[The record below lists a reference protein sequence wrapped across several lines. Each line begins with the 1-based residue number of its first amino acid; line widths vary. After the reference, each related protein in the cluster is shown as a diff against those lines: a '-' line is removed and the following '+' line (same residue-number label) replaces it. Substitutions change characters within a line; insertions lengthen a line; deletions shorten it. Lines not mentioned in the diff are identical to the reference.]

1 MMHTQDPFARGRD
14 RVRHAWGSLRERLGL
29 RGTNS
34 NNNASSGDGN
44 GQPRLRPD
52 GTPMDAR
59 EVMLAEMA
67 RAFNLGLGLSGDGA
81 GEPSF
86 VRGGHE
92 VGDRDRDRDRE
103 RDRASGSSAETAPQ
117 SATGN
122 DQSVARPQPAEDSFE
137 RFLMDLQS
145 ELRVVLSAP
154 ANDGEENTPHATST
168 SGGSSAEESSSIL
181 PTTTTTTG
189 APSEIGEGVLP
200 TPGDIPVPGVDT
212 QDGIEVEIHD
222 EAEEEEE
229 VPITPTTDSDM
240 PSLMDI
246 PTNSI
251 FPFPLALT
259 ESIAADEGEDETT
272 PRPSTSTSATAT
284 PPGAQASSTHRAST
298 GTETRTANGGINW
311 WRLYRFPPITS
322 PQGMPAAFAAAAAA
336 AAAATS
342 AQVSSAPGSGDASVP
357 QGTASSTS
365 SSAASSESDAPP
377 DAQRETAATVNTV
390 IPVIVV
396 GLQSVNTNRRRD
408 REPGSRDARE
418 QRHEDADGSGNDGIE
433 DDVEFDGFPG
443 LDGGD
448 SEHGDTQTRGRRWHS
463 RAANAIRNLRPGRR
477 PTPGRSTASEGLG
490 SRTFLIYVIGGG
502 FSFFG

>member
-1 MMHTQDPFARGRD
+1 MMQAQDPFARGRD

-29 RGTNS
+29 RGTSS

-81 GEPSF
+81 GEPNF

-92 VGDRDRDRDRE
+92 GGDRGRDRDRE
-103 RDRASGSSAETAPQ
+103 RDRASGSSAETPPS
-117 SATGN
+117 SAAGN

-154 ANDGEENTPHATST
+154 ANDGEENAPHATST
-168 SGGSSAEESSSIL
+168 SSGSSAEESSSIL
-181 PTTTTTTG
+181 PTTTTTGT
-189 APSEIGEGVLP
+189 PSEIGEEVLP
-200 TPGDIPVPGVDT
+200 TPGDISVPVVDT

-259 ESIAADEGEDETT
+259 ESIEADEGEDETT

-284 PPGAQASSTHRAST
+284 PPGAQASSTHRTST

-336 AAAATS
+336 AAAAS
-342 AQVSSAPGSGDASVP
+342 AQALNAPGSGDSSVP
-357 QGTASSTS
+357 QGMASSTS
-365 SSAASSESDAPP
+365 SAAASTESDAPS
-377 DAQRETAATVNTV
+377 DAQRETTATANTV

-408 REPGSRDARE
+408 REPGSRDPRE
-418 QRHEDADGSGNDGIE
+418 QRHEDADVNGNDGIE
-433 DDVEFDGFPG
+433 DDVNFDGFPG

-490 SRTFLIYVIGGG
+490 SRTFLIYVIGGESSICG
-502 FSFFG
+502 